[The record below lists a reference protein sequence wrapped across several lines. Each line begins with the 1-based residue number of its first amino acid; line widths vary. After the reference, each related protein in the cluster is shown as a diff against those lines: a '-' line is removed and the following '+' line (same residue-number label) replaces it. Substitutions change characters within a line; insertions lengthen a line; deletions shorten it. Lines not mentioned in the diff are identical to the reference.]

1 MKKVFLLVAAAFV
14 CMSANAQFQ
23 IGGKVGFDMTNF
35 WGSGIEHRMKPGYQ
49 FGLIMEYKFNDRF
62 AIAPEVVFAS
72 QGGKSKTKGLAFD
85 VSDDFD
91 VEDFSIADVDL
102 TYTTNYINVPL
113 MLKFYASPEFSID
126 FGPQVGF
133 NVYSKAKAKGFD
145 KPFDI
150 KDVTNGVDFGL
161 GLGATFNLTD
171 NAFVQ
176 ARYTMG
182 LTKVLKDAKDKDFL
196 DVEEYIYGKKIKND
210 AKNGN
215 VQIAFGMKF

>member
-1 MKKVFLLVAAAFV
+1 MKKVFLLVAAAIV

-23 IGGKVGFDMTNF
+23 IGGKVGFDMTNY
-35 WGSGIEHRMKPGYQ
+35 WGADVEHGMKPGYQ

-72 QGGKSKTKGLAFD
+72 QGGKSKALAIEVD
-85 VSDDFD
+85 DDFD
-91 VEDFSIADVDL
+91 FDGVTIADVK
-102 TYTTNYINVPL
+102 YTANYINVPL
-113 MLKFYASPEFSID
+113 MLKFYATPEFSID

-133 NVYSKAKAKGFD
+133 NVFNKAKVKGAKESVD
-145 KPFDI
+145 V
-150 KDVTNGVDFGL
+150 KDLTQGVDFGL
-161 GLGATFNLTD
+161 GLGGTFNITD

-182 LTKVLKDAKDKDFL
+182 LTKVFKDKEVL
-196 DVEEYIYGKKIKND
+196 GKNN